1 MSVPPIQIVRRLLTN
16 NPHLP
21 AGVELLTLMRSMFSL
36 GKEEFI
42 TAFEKWC
49 EQWKE
54 FLDERT
60 LLISGKT
67 TYTHRRLRTA
77 RRSVKTHLKWLY
89 TYEDY
94 TELQFLIQQIYWKD
108 LTHSL
113 KGHYIIIMD

>member
-1 MSVPPIQIVRRLLTN
+1 
-16 NPHLP
+16 
-21 AGVELLTLMRSMFSL
+21 MFSL
-36 GKEEFI
+36 AKEEFI

-54 FLDERT
+54 FLDQRT

-77 RRSVKTHLKWLY
+77 RRSIKTHLKWLY

-94 TELQFLIQQIYWKD
+94 TDLQIPNTTNLWKD

-113 KGHYIIIMD
+113 KEHYIIIMD